1 MDTTFETFHRPYTE
15 EETTYETE
23 TTDDSNTYEDYTQ
36 KTHFMNNMSIEE
48 YEKNRNQLFTKDL
61 VRKHIVIDSHNYFQP
76 TDFNTSDFRVN
87 FDFENSS
94 GSTLVTTNYDIY
106 TNVIG
111 FRLMKTTIR
120 TPPYNVNSTNNIIK
134 YKIGTSDTIH
144 SITLQKGTYSME
156 ELADVFQIYQGAYTL
171 EDPDNLTETYNTNTL
186 SQFTTYSDS
195 SVGTPSGTPVSDS
208 DTGEIT
214 VTPDTTSFSC
224 IFHDSISTTNS
235 STFDTKGLIFELTY
249 NHGSDE
255 VHILWDH
262 DNITRGAAR
271 LFGFLPKETTSVS
284 RKLFSNRT
292 PDVSSHFVDL
302 VIPEIPSIACKRN
315 SSGRDIIERIQLE
328 AGHGEYLHYHP
339 VPDETVIQNYFPPKK
354 LHRLSI
360 KLYSVN
366 NEIYDTNNSDIS
378 FEFEITMVKNK
389 QLLH

>member
-1 MDTTFETFHRPYTE
+1 MDNTFEEVE
-15 EETTYETE
+15 EVDNYFEQYNENE
-23 TTDDSNTYEDYTQ
+23 NENENYSQ
-36 KTHFMNNMSIEE
+36 PRHFMNNMSFDE

-61 VRKHIVIDSHNYFQP
+61 VRKHIVVDSHNYFQP
-76 TDFNTSDFRVN
+76 NNFSTSDFRVN
-87 FDFENSS
+87 FDFENNS
-94 GSTLVTTNYDIY
+94 GSTMVTTNYDIY

-111 FRLMKTTIR
+111 FRLMKTTVR
-120 TPPYNVNSTNNIIK
+120 TPPYNVNSTNNVIK

-144 SITLQKGTYSME
+144 TITLQKGTYSME
-156 ELADVFQIYQGAYTL
+156 ELADIFQIYQGAYTL
-171 EDPDNLTETYNTNTL
+171 EDPENLTETYNTSTL

-195 SVGTPSGTPVSDS
+195 SVGTPAGTPSEDT
-208 DTGEIT
+208 DTGEII

-224 IFHDSISTTNS
+224 VFHDSISTTNS
-235 STFDTKGLIFELTY
+235 STSGKKGLIFEITY

-255 VHILWDH
+255 VTILWDH
-262 DNITRGAAR
+262 DNITRGTAR

-339 VPDETVIQNYFPPKK
+339 VPDETVVQNYFPPRK

-360 KLYSVN
+360 QLYSVN
-366 NEIYDTNNSDIS
+366 NELYDSNNSDNS

-389 QLLH
+389 RLLH